1 MLKVVRAQ
9 NREILQSYSLTVIK
23 NRNHARS
30 VPFSL
35 MAKCLPMYFDV
46 YSQGTYLMD
55 FFHHDRIHQADAVI
69 WRCVE
74 LKAKTPDGAAKARK

>member
-1 MLKVVRAQ
+1 
-9 NREILQSYSLTVIK
+9 
-23 NRNHARS
+23 
-30 VPFSL
+30 